1 MIEGTFTIE
10 NLTPAEELDETLRQM
25 SLIISAEFM
34 CNFQLRRNDETAAV
48 SIEGVPGQRGSRESE
63 NTDVHASFVPGDGC

>member
-10 NLTPAEELDETLRQM
+10 NLTPAEELDETIRQM

-34 CNFQLRRNDETAAV
+34 CNFQLRKNDETTSV
-48 SIEGVPGQRGSRESE
+48 STEGVSGQSGLRESE
-63 NTDVHASFVPGDGC
+63 NTNVHASFVPGDGC